1 MWVFDYIPWWV
12 WPILLGGGGVALFA
26 LVPGFAALALG
37 IWNALPNWA
46 RWLLG
51 GALVALLAFLRGRNL
66 GARDVRD
73 RQAQLD
79 RQAVDK
85 AHEVTKRNQDR
96 TDDEI
101 DKHLKDTGGFWDDE
115 PPSDGRPTRKRG

>member
-1 MWVFDYIPWWV
+1 MMEYVDWIPWWV
-12 WPILLGGGGVALFA
+12 WPILLGGGGVGLAFI
-26 LVPGFAALALG
+26 PGVAAFALG
-37 IWNALPNWA
+37 IWNALPGWA

-51 GALVALLAFLRGRNL
+51 GFVVAWIAYMRGRNL
-66 GARDVRD
+66 GARAVRE

-85 AHEVTKRNQDR
+85 AKEVTKRNEQR

-101 DKHLKDTGGFWDDE
+101 DKHLRETGGFWDD
-115 PPSDGRPTRKRG
+115 PPPRRNPPRRNG